1 LIFVNRGFFQERGV
15 KMALTEFN
23 SPASAFDPARAAKNF
38 RDSRL
43 PNDALDRLAVLH
55 REGARNLQLS
65 QFLARSPVACVLL
78 MLIGALALLWAGFSG
93 GGTLKADFAWAA
105 LVLLGVI
112 AMTRNFIRGYARSL
126 RRVPL
131 EEAAADLRTLL
142 LYLGVAWGTGA
153 FLVMPGLPA
162 PALVF
167 SFAVAPSLALALVL
181 RDPKGVLAFVAPATL
196 ATAAATL
203 LGAWPLDIWVA
214 AAIMGLGGFIITWSM
229 LRRAMGGDLLPE
241 LAAR

>member
-1 LIFVNRGFFQERGV
+1 
-15 KMALTEFN
+15 MALSELN
-23 SPASAFDPARAAKNF
+23 SPALAFDPALAAKSF
-38 RDSRL
+38 RDGRPPRDALSRL
-43 PNDALDRLAVLH
+43 RLLH
-55 REGARNLQLS
+55 QEAGRNLHLS

-78 MLIGALALLWAGFSG
+78 MLIGALALLWANLDG

-167 SFAVAPSLALALVL
+167 SFAAAPSLALAPVL
-181 RDPKGVLAFVAPATL
+181 RDPKGILAFVAPATL
-196 ATAAATL
+196 GTAAAAL

-214 AAIMGLGGFIITWSM
+214 AAVFGMGGFVITRSM
-229 LRRAMGGDLLPE
+229 LRRAMSVEFLPE
-241 LAAR
+241 LASR

>member
-1 LIFVNRGFFQERGV
+1 
-15 KMALTEFN
+15 MALTEFH
-23 SPASAFDPARAAKNF
+23 SPAPAFDPARAAKNF
-38 RDSRL
+38 RDSR
-43 PNDALDRLAVLH
+43 PPQDALGRLFALH
-55 REGARNLQLS
+55 QEAGRNLHLS

-78 MLIGALALLWAGFSG
+78 MLIGALALLWAGLSG

-112 AMTRNFIRGYARSL
+112 AMTRNFIRGHARSL

-167 SFAVAPSLALALVL
+167 SFAAAPSLALTLVL
-181 RDPKGVLAFVAPATL
+181 RDAKGILAFVAPTTL
-196 ATAAATL
+196 ATAGAAV
-203 LGAWPLDIWVA
+203 LGVWPLDIWVA
-214 AAIMGLGGFIITWSM
+214 AAIIAVGGGLVMRSM
-229 LRRAMGGDLLPE
+229 LRRAIGGERLPE
-241 LAAR
+241 PISR

>member
-1 LIFVNRGFFQERGV
+1 
-15 KMALTEFN
+15 MALTEMN

-38 RDSRL
+38 RDSR
-43 PNDALDRLAVLH
+43 PPHEALSRLSVLH
-55 REGARNLQLS
+55 REAGRNLHLS

-78 MLIGALALLWAGFSG
+78 MLIGALALLWAGLSG

-142 LYLGVAWGTGA
+142 LYLGMAWGTGA

-162 PALVF
+162 PVLVF
-167 SFAVAPSLALALVL
+167 SFAAAPSLALALVL
-181 RDPKGVLAFVAPATL
+181 RDAKGILAFVAPSTL
-196 ATAAATL
+196 VTAAAAL

-214 AAIMGLGGFIITWSM
+214 AAIIAVAGFVITRSM
-229 LRRAMGGDLLPE
+229 LRRAMNGRLLPE
-241 LAAR
+241 LTSH